1 MYKVMLAVKSKE
13 LLKEITALHIW
24 GEATGFE
31 IAAVENGVLSV
42 CGGLDKQMYDLLIA
56 EVLPSDIST
65 FSSLKRIRAEGLC
78 RRIALCGEKGDFQ
91 SAREGM
97 IIGAYDYFVR
107 PFETSRFISLFAR
120 IKNEING
127 SMAADIYYI
136 EELAELFENRS
147 PLIGEY
153 IDSIIDSESF
163 TGIIGKAAEMVLE
176 RFEWLDLY
184 MTEDVLMERSAD
196 KNALKQDFLSVF
208 ELYCRLCPPHNE
220 KIHNVVN
227 YILFNP
233 ESDLRQKTL
242 SEKLFINSSYLST
255 MFTAQ
260 AEIRFVDYIT
270 AVKLHRAAWLL
281 KKTDI
286 KVVDIANRLDYKDIG
301 YFSRQFKKLFGLT
314 PSEYR
319 IPDNYNFEI

>member
-1 MYKVMLAVKSKE
+1 MYKVMLAVKSEK

-31 IAAVENGVLSV
+31 IAAAEDSILSAY
-42 CGGLDKQMYDLLIA
+42 GGLEKQMYDLLIA
-56 EVLPSDIST
+56 EILPSDHGT
-65 FSSLKRIRAEGLC
+65 FNVLKRIRAEGLC

-107 PFETSRFISLFAR
+107 PFEPSRFISLFAR

-136 EELAELFENRS
+136 EELAELFEDRS

-153 IDSIIDSESF
+153 IDSIIDSSF
-163 TGIIGKAAEMVLE
+163 SEIIVGAAEAVLE

-184 MTEDVLMERSAD
+184 
-196 KNALKQDFLSVF
+196 
-208 ELYCRLCPPHNE
+208 
-220 KIHNVVN
+220 
-227 YILFNP
+227 
-233 ESDLRQKTL
+233 
-242 SEKLFINSSYLST
+242 
-255 MFTAQ
+255 
-260 AEIRFVDYIT
+260 
-270 AVKLHRAAWLL
+270 
-281 KKTDI
+281 I

-319 IPDNYNFEI
+319 IPDNYNIEI